1 MGVGEEGGIVGGR
14 INLKRVKKNPVYS
27 GIHMSTISASM
38 RLRQG
43 VLEASLALETLCQNN
58 SSVSGTLSQR
68 DGVFYLF

>member
-1 MGVGEEGGIVGGR
+1 
-14 INLKRVKKNPVYS
+14 
-27 GIHMSTISASM
+27 MSTISASM

-58 SSVSGTLSQR
+58 SDVSGTLSQR

>member
-1 MGVGEEGGIVGGR
+1 MGVGEEGGMVGGR
-14 INLKRVKKNPVYS
+14 INLKRVKKPAYS

-43 VLEASLALETLCQNN
+43 VLEASLALETLCLNN